1 MASVATKAAA
11 ASTPTTGA
19 SLPARQRIRAIKDY
33 VVYYGKG
40 QGGALVHYGLAIVQ
54 PDTLTPAELA
64 EVHRS
69 ATLVVAYLSVGEAEP
84 DRAWYK
90 DGRVDQAWILGK
102 NENWGSFFVDAGQP
116 GWQKLMVNLAGDSIR
131 QGYDGV
137 FLDTVDT
144 VDVYPKTKPGMIALI
159 QQLRTAYPQ
168 ALLVM
173 NRGFSV
179 VKEVAGDVD
188 AVMFE
193 DLSTTY
199 NFESK
204 TYAYADD
211 TATALAMATLSQN
224 TGMPI
229 LALDYAPPD
238 NPGMAYRAVQA
249 ARGYG
254 FIPAVSVIDLDK
266 IVDYSLERGGPADVR
281 VSSIS
286 VEGAQG
292 APDAFTL
299 VVRVENTGLTRA
311 VKAPFLLR
319 EDGDEIAELSRDLDI
334 GEVFDW
340 KIPIAPPKVGTRFT
354 ATALTIDATMNDNAV
369 PWTFTEAALKLEPL
383 LPLAQQRHRSNAN
396 TPDLSAAQVD
406 KPITID
412 GDLSEWK
419 GLPCFDA
426 KRADQVSFG
435 DPAQWGGPQDL
446 SGRVCYAW
454 DAQNLYVSFRVW
466 DDQIVQVNS
475 GANLWEGDHVELW
488 FDTQLQLDFD
498 SNQAGDDDFQVGI
511 SPGDF
516 KAVKPDFYIFT
527 PPGAQERAVQLP
539 SISGD
544 KVEFSVARTADGY
557 TGEVKLPATVLKGLR
572 LSPDNT
578 IGVSFE
584 PSDTDTPGS
593 SAQEMMIS
601 LAPKS
606 SSQWGNPT
614 NWNNLTLKGTG
625 GEATATPAP

>member
-1 MASVATKAAA
+1 
-11 ASTPTTGA
+11 
-19 SLPARQRIRAIKDY
+19 
-33 VVYYGKG
+33 
-40 QGGALVHYGLAIVQ
+40 
-54 PDTLTPAELA
+54 
-64 EVHRS
+64 
-69 ATLVVAYLSVGEAEP
+69 
-84 DRAWYK
+84 WYK

-116 GWQKLMVNLAGDSIR
+116 GWQKLMVDLAGESIR
-131 QGYDGV
+131 QGFDGV

-144 VDVYPKTKPGMIALI
+144 VDVYSKTKPGMIALI
-159 QQLRTAYPQ
+159 HQLRTAYPQ

-179 VKEVAGDVD
+179 VDQVKSDVD

-204 TYAYADD
+204 QYGYADD

-238 NPGMAYRAVQA
+238 NPAMAYRAVQIS
-249 ARGYG
+249 RKYG
-254 FIPAVSVIDLDK
+254 FIPAVSVINLDK
-266 IVDYSLERGGPADVR
+266 IVDYGLERGGPADIR
-281 VSSIS
+281 VSSIN
-286 VEGAQG
+286 VEG

-299 VVRVENTGLTRA
+299 VVRVENTGLSRA
-311 VKAPFLLR
+311 VQVPFLLR
-319 EDGDEIAELSRDLDI
+319 EGGDEIATLTRDLDI

-340 KIPIAPPKVGTRFT
+340 KIPVPQPKAGTHFT
-354 ATALTIDATMNDNAV
+354 ATALVTDATPLDNAV

-383 LPLAQQRHRSNAN
+383 LPLAQQRHRSNPN
-396 TPDLSAAQVD
+396 TPDLSAAQVAQ
-406 KPITID
+406 PVTID
-412 GDLSEWK
+412 GDLGEWK

-426 KRADQVSFG
+426 NRADQVSFG

-454 DAQNLYVSFRVW
+454 DAQNLYVGFQIW

-475 GANLWEGDHVELW
+475 GANLWQGDHVELW

-498 SNQAGDDDFQVGI
+498 SDQPGADDFQVGV

-527 PPGAQERAVQLP
+527 PAMAPSSWQGQVEYAVIP
-539 SISGD
+539 
-544 KVEFSVARTADGY
+544 TADGY
-557 TGEVKLPATVLKGLR
+557 TGEVKLPAAVLRGLR
-572 LSPDNT
+572 LFPDNT

-584 PSDTDTPGS
+584 PSDTDTPGA

-606 SSQWGNPT
+606 SGQWGNPT
-614 NWNNLTLKGTG
+614 NWNNLTLKGAAG
-625 GEATATPAP
+625 SPTATPAP